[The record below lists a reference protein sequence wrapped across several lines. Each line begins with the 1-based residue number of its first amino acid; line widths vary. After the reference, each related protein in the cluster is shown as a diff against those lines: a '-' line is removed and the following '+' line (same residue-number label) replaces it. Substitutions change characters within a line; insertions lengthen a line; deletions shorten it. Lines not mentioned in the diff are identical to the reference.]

1 MEPIFNP
8 ARGEASCQIGMTKI
22 VMVVEFARLAQLC
35 QLADCDDMQTLYK
48 RLIGFHPKTVM
59 AAIRVLTTHADGEEE
74 ARKLAHQAMLQL
86 SGADEPAFRES
97 ITKALTGHIDQGR
110 KSRGETDNIADLERA
125 FDKLDPGNAPSPS
138 V

>member
-1 MEPIFNP
+1 MDPIFNP

-59 AAIRVLTTHADGEEE
+59 AAIRVLTTHVDGDEE
-74 ARKLAHQAMLQL
+74 ARKLAHQAMQQL
-86 SGADEPAFRES
+86 SGADEPAFREA
-97 ITKALTGHIDQGR
+97 ITKALSGHIAEGR
-110 KSRGETDNIADLERA
+110 KNRGEPDPIADLDRA
-125 FDKLDPGNAPSPS
+125 FDSLDPGNAPSPS

>member
-1 MEPIFNP
+1 MDPIFNP
-8 ARGEASCQIGMTKI
+8 ARGEASCQIGKTKI

-59 AAIRVLTTHADGEEE
+59 AAIRVLTTHVDGDEE
-74 ARKLAHQAMLQL
+74 ARKLAHEAMQQL
-86 SGADEPAFRES
+86 SGADEPAFREA

-110 KSRGETDNIADLERA
+110 KSRGETDNIADLEKA
-125 FDKLDPGNAPSPS
+125 LDKLDPGNAPSPS